1 MQNDLV
7 TKWTKHVEKNEEK
20 HSTVKDLLLAT
31 CPLRFLNNSANQ
43 VSEVS
48 ATERIRTR
56 VNLEFGLWLRKT
68 LIRALGKDFSSAPD
82 GLLDNLRTG
91 LLGTYRNRNV
101 VLHLAEDAC
110 DPGQL
115 KSWSLRW
122 ELSTIALLTGEDR
135 FLLLLVD
142 SANQKHEEVACQ
154 VEARTWLADLLVDPP
169 AIKKSCSDCPFSE
182 VCPTESRLS
191 EDWLAEA
198 PAPPKIVKL
207 VSSVSGF
214 MGRAEPSIIYDVNQ
228 YLLDRAKTN
237 RRPLGYHPS
246 TIGKEV
252 EEEVPCIRVLY
263 YDATGAKKA
272 PFPATMYWIFNMGHA
287 WHHVLQKI
295 AKECDPNIHV
305 ELPVKVGRLVGHA
318 DLVDSTTIIDIK
330 SKSRHSGSTPKGYI
344 GQVHCYG
351 WGAGKKQGA
360 ILTAYKSTGALEE
373 KTFPLQELLFSR
385 LSQMIVEA
393 DAFVDAGEEP
403 PRFEGA
409 SASNSRCKA
418 CYFRETCWDG

>member
-7 TKWTKHVEKNEEK
+7 TKWITHVEKNEEK
-20 HSTVKDLLLAT
+20 HSTINNLFLAA

-43 VSEVS
+43 VSEVA

-68 LIRALGKDFSSAPD
+68 IIRALGKGFTEAPD

-91 LLGTYRNRNV
+91 LLGTYKHRNV
-101 VLHLAEDAC
+101 VLHIADDAC
-110 DPGQL
+110 SPGQL

-122 ELSTIALLTGEDR
+122 ELSTIALLTGRDK

-142 SANQKHEEVACQ
+142 AANQRHEEISCQ
-154 VEARTWLADLLVDPP
+154 IEAQPWLADLLVNPP
-169 AIKKSCSDCPFSE
+169 AISKNCDSCVFAE
-182 VCPTESRLS
+182 VCPKEGRLS

-198 PAPPKIVKL
+198 PAPPKIIKAVN
-207 VSSVSGF
+207 SVAGF
-214 MGRAEPSIIYDVNQ
+214 MGRTEPSIVYDIDQ
-228 YLLDRAKTN
+228 YLVASAKVD

-252 EEEVPCIRVLY
+252 EDENPCIRVLY
-263 YDATGAKKA
+263 YDATGAKKT

-295 AKECDPNIHV
+295 AKECDPSIEV
-305 ELPVKVGRLVGHA
+305 ELPIKVGRLIGHA

-351 WGAGKKQGA
+351 WGAGKKQGS

-373 KTFPLQELLFSR
+373 RKFPLQELLFSR

-393 DAFVDAGEEP
+393 DAFVDAGEAP

-418 CYFRETCWDG
+418 CYFRETCWNG